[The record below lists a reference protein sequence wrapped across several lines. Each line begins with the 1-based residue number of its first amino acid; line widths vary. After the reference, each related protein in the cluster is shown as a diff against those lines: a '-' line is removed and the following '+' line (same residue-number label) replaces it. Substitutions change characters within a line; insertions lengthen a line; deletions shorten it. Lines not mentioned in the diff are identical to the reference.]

1 MSEQRLQITLV
12 KSMIGRQRKQ
22 RLVLQGLGLRKI
34 NQSVVRLDRPEIRGM
49 VRKVIHLVKVT
60 ELPGGEG
67 KN

>member
-12 KSMIGRQRKQ
+12 KSMIGRPQKH

-49 VRKVIHLVKVT
+49 VRKVIHLVEVT
-60 ELPGGEG
+60 ELSGGEG
-67 KN
+67 EN